1 MFIYLTSKI
10 SKEVVEILQPFLKQM
25 SQINAIQGITSV
37 QIRRRPCLQKCLIKV
52 STFEFVSCSRNL
64 LVSGE

>member
-10 SKEVVEILQPFLKQM
+10 SKEIVKILQPFLKQM

-37 QIRRRPCLQKCLIKV
+37 HIN
-52 STFEFVSCSRNL
+52 TFLFTEVTCTGEFF
-64 LVSGE
+64 